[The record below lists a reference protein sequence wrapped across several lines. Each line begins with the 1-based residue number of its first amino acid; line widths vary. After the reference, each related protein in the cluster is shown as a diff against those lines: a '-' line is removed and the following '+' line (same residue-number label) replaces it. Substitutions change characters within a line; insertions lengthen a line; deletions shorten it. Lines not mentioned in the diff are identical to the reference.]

1 MVIYTMSACPPESK
15 ALIDR
20 ILGGDRKAFKTLVE
34 DHQRLVSH
42 VVFRMI
48 ANRQDREDVCQDVF
62 MKVYRNLGRF
72 RQESKLSTWIARIA
86 YNACLTQLE
95 AKRVPVTDEE
105 ALEYENPDVGG
116 TENVT
121 PDRLYES
128 RDLADRIRDEID
140 GLPPNFRTALSLY
153 HLDNMN
159 YAEIADIMNMPENT
173 IKSHL
178 FRGRRMLKE
187 RLSAK
192 YGVEDLWR

>member
-1 MVIYTMSACPPESK
+1 MSACPPESK

-72 RQESKLSTWIARIA
+72 RHESRLSTWIARIA
-86 YNACLTQLE
+86 HNACLTHLE
-95 AKRVPVTDEE
+95 AKRIPVADEDI
-105 ALEYENPDVGG
+105 LDYERPDTTGPEG
-116 TENVT
+116 IA
-121 PDRLYES
+121 PDRLFES
-128 RDLADRIRDEID
+128 RDLAERIQTEID
-140 GLPPNFRTALSLY
+140 SLPLNFRTALTLF

-159 YAEIADIMNMPENT
+159 YAEIADIMKMPENT

-187 RLSAK
+187 RLSAR